1 MSGQMLLLNLLGGV
15 ALLIWATRMV
25 RTGILRAFGERLRGL
40 IARATRHR
48 LAACG
53 AGVATAAT
61 LQSST
66 AAALLLT
73 SFAERGLIGLAPAL
87 AVLLGADIGSTL
99 VVQAMSFDPRPLVP
113 ALLLLGTLAFM
124 LSENAIVKQLGRVGI
139 GLGLMV
145 LSLGMIVAASQ
156 PLRENWLLIEVLAHL
171 GDEKLLALGIAAA
184 LTWLVHSSV
193 ASVLLFISLALAGVL
208 DAALAF
214 ALVLGAN
221 VGSGFIPL
229 GVNLRAPPA
238 VRRMLV
244 GNLMFRALG
253 ALAALPLVDQAASL
267 LALIDADVARQTAN
281 AHTLFNLLLAAV
293 FLPLTGPA
301 ARLLRRLLPDPMPAP
316 GEQKI
321 GHLDDEALDRP
332 TVALSGATR
341 EVMRLADAVEVMLR
355 EAILPFEQAHASRR
369 EAIKRLDSEVDR
381 LQEEIKLYLTR
392 LTRRP
397 LTDEQSRAAF
407 DLILFTTN
415 LEHVGDII
423 DKTLLELAAKKHRLR
438 VSFSDEGWSEIQRLH
453 TLAVEQLRL
462 AVAVFVTRDAEM
474 ARQLVLAKEQVR
486 AIEREATENHLRRL
500 REGTLASLE
509 TSSLHLDILRDLK
522 RVVAHLTAVAHPI
535 LESKGEL
542 RPSRL
547 RSSGAETIEAGAQHP
562 APT

>member
-1 MSGQMLLLNLLGGV
+1 MSGEMLLLNLFGGV

-40 IARATRHR
+40 IARATRNR
-48 LAACG
+48 VAACG
-53 AGVATAAT
+53 AGVAAAAA

-66 AAALLLT
+66 AAVLLLA
-73 SFAERGLIGLAPAL
+73 SFTERGLIGLAPAL

-124 LSENAIVKQLGRVGI
+124 VSENAIVKQLGRVGI
-139 GLGLMV
+139 GLGLIV
-145 LSLGMIVAASQ
+145 LALGLIATASE

-171 GDEKLLALGIAAA
+171 GGEPLLALAIAAL
-184 LTWLVHSSV
+184 LTWLMHSSV
-193 ASVLLFISLALAGVL
+193 AAMLLFISLALAGVL
-208 DAALAF
+208 EPSLAL

-221 VGSGFIPL
+221 VGACLIPL
-229 GVNLRAPPA
+229 GVNLRAAPS
-238 VRRMLV
+238 VRRMLI
-244 GNLMFRALG
+244 GNLVFRTVG
-253 ALAALPLVDQAASL
+253 ALAALPFVGQASAL
-267 LALIDADVARQTAN
+267 LALIDADVARQAAN
-281 AHTLFNLLLAAV
+281 AHTLFNLVLAAV
-293 FLPLTGPA
+293 FLPLTDPA
-301 ARLLRRLLPDPMPAP
+301 ARLLRRVLADPIPPP
-316 GEQKI
+316 GVEPI
-321 GHLDDEALDRP
+321 GHLDEEALDRP
-332 TVALSGATR
+332 SVALSAATR

-355 EAILPFEQAHASRR
+355 EAILPFQQAHAARR

-381 LQEEIKLYLTR
+381 LQEAIKLYLTR

-438 VSFSDEGWSEIQRLH
+438 VSFSEEGWSEIQRLH
-453 TLAVEQLRL
+453 TLTVEQLRL
-462 AVAVFVTRDAEM
+462 AVAVFVTRDPEM
-474 ARQLVLAKEQVR
+474 ARQLVLAKEQMR
-486 AIEREATENHLRRL
+486 TIEREATESHLRRL

-547 RSSGAETIEAGAQHP
+547 RSSATATAETGAHP
-562 APT
+562 ASTA

>member
-53 AGVATAAT
+53 AGIATAAT

-73 SFAERGLIGLAPAL
+73 SFAERGLIALAPAL

-99 VVQAMSFDPRPLVP
+99 VVQAMSFDPRPAVP
-113 ALLLLGTLAFM
+113 VLLLAGTIVFM
-124 LSENAIVKQLGRVGI
+124 VSKNAIARQVGRVAI
-139 GLGLMV
+139 GLGLVV
-145 LSLGMIVAASQ
+145 LALGMIVTASA

-171 GDEKLLALGIAAA
+171 GGEPLLALGIAAA

-193 ASVLLFISLALAGVL
+193 AAVLLFISLALGGVL
-208 DAALAF
+208 EAGLAF
-214 ALVLGAN
+214 TLVLGAN

-229 GVNLRAPPA
+229 GVNLRAAPP

-244 GNLMFRALG
+244 GNLMFRTAG
-253 ALAALPLVDQAASL
+253 ALAALPLVDHAAAL
-267 LALIDADVARQTAN
+267 LALVDADVARQTAN
-281 AHTLFNLLLAAV
+281 AHTLFNLLLAAL

-301 ARLLRRLLPDPMPAP
+301 ARFLRRLMPDPMPAP

-321 GHLDDEALDRP
+321 GHLDDAALDRP
-332 TVALSGATR
+332 NVALSGATR
-341 EVMRLADAVEVMLR
+341 EVMRLADTVEVMLR
-355 EAILPFEQAHASRR
+355 EAILPFEQAHAARR

-381 LQEEIKLYLTR
+381 MQEEIKLYLTR
-392 LTRRP
+392 LTRGP
-397 LTDEQSRAAF
+397 LTDAQSRQAF

-438 VSFSDEGWSEIQRLH
+438 VSFSEEGWSEIKRLH

-462 AVAVFVTRDAEM
+462 AVAVFVTRDPEM

-486 AIEREATENHLRRL
+486 AIEREATESHLRRL

-522 RVVAHLTAVAHPI
+522 RIVAHLTAVAHPI

-542 RPSRL
+542 RSSRL
-547 RSSGAETIEAGAQHP
+547 RNAPAETVRAGSV
-562 APT
+562 PT

>member
-1 MSGQMLLLNLLGGV
+1 MSGQMLLLNLLGGI

-25 RTGILRAFGERLRGL
+25 RTGILRAFGERLRAL
-40 IARATRHR
+40 IGRATRHR
-48 LAACG
+48 LAACA
-53 AGVATAAT
+53 AGIAAAAT

-99 VVQAMSFDPRPLVP
+99 VVQALSFDPRPVVP
-113 ALLLLGTLAFM
+113 ALLLAGTVVFM
-124 LSENAIVKQLGRVGI
+124 VAEHAITRQVGRVAL

-145 LSLGMIVAASQ
+145 LALGMIVTASA

-171 GDEKLLALGIAAA
+171 GGEPLLALGIAAA

-193 ASVLLFISLALAGVL
+193 AAVLLFISLALGGVL
-208 DAALAF
+208 EASLAF
-214 ALVLGAN
+214 TLILGAN

-229 GVNLRAPPA
+229 GVNLRAVPP

-244 GNLMFRALG
+244 GNLMFRTAG
-253 ALAALPLVDQAASL
+253 ALAALPLVDHAAAL
-267 LALIDADVARQTAN
+267 LALIDADVARQAAN

-301 ARLLRRLLPDPMPAP
+301 ARLLRRVLADPMPAP
-316 GEQKI
+316 GEQTI
-321 GHLDDEALDRP
+321 GHLDDAALDRP
-332 TVALSGATR
+332 SVALSGATR
-341 EVMRLADAVEVMLR
+341 EVMRLADTVEVMLR
-355 EAILPFEQAHASRR
+355 EAILPFEQAHAARR

-438 VSFSDEGWSEIQRLH
+438 VSFSEEGWSEIKRLH

-462 AVAVFVTRDAEM
+462 AVAVFVTRDPEM

-486 AIEREATENHLRRL
+486 AIEREATGNHLRRL

-547 RSSGAETIEAGAQHP
+547 RPSRAGAAEAGAQP
-562 APT
+562 APTP